1 MNSPSPR
8 GSLPV
13 PLPLGSPRPQANSGN
28 GELVRFDQP
37 CGPGERAT
45 RLHQGSTPANDG
57 LQVFQTPCW

>member
-8 GSLPV
+8 GTLPI
-13 PLPLGSPRPQANSGN
+13 PLPPHSPRPQASRGN
-28 GELVRFDQP
+28 GELVTFDQP

-45 RLHQGSTPANDG
+45 RLQGSTPAIDG